1 MSIASLGK
9 NFESIFKAQMSKV
22 ENVYVMRLYDQ
33 VSFKYGSKNPC
44 DFIVYRYASMY
55 FIELKTCQGASLPR
69 KNITDF
75 QMTEMY
81 KAVKTK
87 GIKAY
92 VICWFYDKD
101 VCRAFPIEYLHRI
114 FFKEKKKSVRYDD
127 EKGILI
133 SGTKLRSYF
142 VWHWED
148 LFDANKQRSTKKSGS
163 RK

>member
-1 MSIASLGK
+1 MYVHRIVDQMTFKVGSWNIA
-9 NFESIFKAQMSKV
+9 
-22 ENVYVMRLYDQ
+22 
-33 VSFKYGSKNPC
+33 
-44 DFIVYRYASMY
+44 DFIVYKYPTMY

-69 KNITDF
+69 QNISDHQLSGMF
-75 QMTEMY
+75 Q
-81 KAVKTK
+81 AVSKK

-148 LFDANKQRSTKKSGS
+148 LFNGNKQRSTKKSGS